1 MTIEKEE
8 SRRLI
13 EVLAETIH
21 NFNQSDRC
29 VCHEVEDE
37 RHLHALQELAIRIWS
52 EETPQIAAHTLLYV
66 YLTGKKVAEEQML
79 NLLTG
84 VTKQ

>member
-21 NFNQSDRC
+21 NFNHRDLC
-29 VCHEVEDE
+29 VCHEIEDE
-37 RHLHALQELAIRIWS
+37 RHLQVLQELATRIWA
-52 EETPQIAAHTLLYV
+52 EETPQIASHTLLYV